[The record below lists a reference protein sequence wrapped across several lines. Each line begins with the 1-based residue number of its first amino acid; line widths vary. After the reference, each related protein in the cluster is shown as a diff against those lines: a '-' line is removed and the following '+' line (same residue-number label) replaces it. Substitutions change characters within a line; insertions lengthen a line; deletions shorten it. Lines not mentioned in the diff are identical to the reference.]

1 MFLYKKDFTMLSANS
16 RHDILFLN
24 SAQLIIGDSAPISTL
39 RQQITLYAQ
48 SIFPVLIEG
57 ESGTGKELVATAL
70 HQQSPRN
77 DKPFLV
83 INCAS
88 ISGELLESQLFGHIK
103 GAFTGADKS
112 HCGFFEAAEDGTL
125 FLDEIGE
132 MAYDLQAKLLRVL
145 ESGEFHRIG
154 DTKIVKSRARIIAA
168 TNKSLQ
174 EQVTQGLFRTDL
186 FHRLCILK
194 LHSPALRNRQNDSF
208 LLLQYFLDF
217 YAESIQPITLD
228 HGAKEKWKAYP
239 FPGNVRELRNIVI
252 RLCTKYPLQSINSFQ
267 LLQEFDQSSSIYRK
281 LKHEHC
287 IFNQQLIHHKIIN
300 GDFNLD
306 LYLKH
311 LEDLVIEQALL
322 FSNGNLSRVAKILRI
337 NRSTLYSRIHK
348 YDS

>member
-112 HCGFFEAAEDGTL
+112 LWFF
-125 FLDEIGE
+125 
-132 MAYDLQAKLLRVL
+132 
-145 ESGEFHRIG
+145 
-154 DTKIVKSRARIIAA
+154 
-168 TNKSLQ
+168 
-174 EQVTQGLFRTDL
+174 
-186 FHRLCILK
+186 
-194 LHSPALRNRQNDSF
+194 
-208 LLLQYFLDF
+208 
-217 YAESIQPITLD
+217 
-228 HGAKEKWKAYP
+228 
-239 FPGNVRELRNIVI
+239 
-252 RLCTKYPLQSINSFQ
+252 
-267 LLQEFDQSSSIYRK
+267 
-281 LKHEHC
+281 
-287 IFNQQLIHHKIIN
+287 
-300 GDFNLD
+300 
-306 LYLKH
+306 
-311 LEDLVIEQALL
+311 
-322 FSNGNLSRVAKILRI
+322 
-337 NRSTLYSRIHK
+337 
-348 YDS
+348 